1 VNNGTQQG
9 GWFLR
14 IHRRAAG
21 AAFGLAIVLAPA
33 VVASSS
39 VQAQTFTLL
48 YSFTGGTDGRTPLG
62 GVILDAAGNLYGAT
76 SQGGNLACS
85 LGCGTVFKVDGAGNE
100 TVLYSFAGTG
110 AGDGEYPN
118 ATLVR
123 DAAGTLYGT
132 TVGGG
137 ASGYGTVFKLDTTGK
152 ETVLH
157 SFSGATGDGAFPYG
171 GVVRDGQGNIYGTT
185 EAGGTSNYGTVF
197 KLDTTGQETVLYSF
211 AGTGGD
217 GKSPFAGVV
226 RDGLGNLYGTTEAGG
241 LYDYGTVFKVDTTGK
256 ETVLYSFTGTG
267 GDGAQPMSGLARD
280 ANGNLYGTTNSGG
293 TGIDGGNGVV
303 FKLNN
308 ASRERVLYR
317 FPGTG
322 AKGIHP
328 HGVVRDAQGNLY
340 GTTLFHGAFGWG
352 TVFKVAPTG
361 KLTVLYNFT
370 GGNADGGDP
379 YAGVVRD
386 GHDNLYGTTSA
397 GALGYGTVFKITP

>member
-1 VNNGTQQG
+1 VNNGTQQR

-21 AAFGLAIVLAPA
+21 AALGLAIVIAPS
-33 VVASSS
+33 VVASRS
-39 VQAQTFTLL
+39 VEAQTFTLL

-62 GVILDAAGNLYGAT
+62 GVILDAAGNLYGTT

-85 LGCGTVFKVDGAGNE
+85 LGCGTVFKVERAGNE

-118 ATLVR
+118 AALVR

-152 ETVLH
+152 ETVL
-157 SFSGATGDGAFPYG
+157 
-171 GVVRDGQGNIYGTT
+171 
-185 EAGGTSNYGTVF
+185 
-197 KLDTTGQETVLYSF
+197 YSF
-211 AGTGGD
+211 TGTGGD

-226 RDGLGNLYGTTEAGG
+226 RDGQGNLYGTTQAGG
-241 LYDYGTVFKVDTTGK
+241 VLNYGTVFKLDTTGK
-256 ETVLYSFTGTG
+256 ETVLYSFAGTG

-293 TGIDGGNGVV
+293 TGIEGGNGVV
-303 FKLNN
+303 FKLDTG
-308 ASRERVLYR
+308 RERVLYH
-317 FPGTG
+317 FPWTG

-328 HGVVRDAQGNLY
+328 HGVVRDTQGNLY
-340 GTTLFHGAFGWG
+340 GTTVFQGASGWG
-352 TVFKVAPTG
+352 TVFKLAPTG

-370 GGNADGGDP
+370 GSNADGGDP
-379 YAGVVRD
+379 YAGVARD
-386 GHDNLYGTTSA
+386 GQGNLYGTTSA

>member
-1 VNNGTQQG
+1 VNNGTQQR

-21 AAFGLAIVLAPA
+21 AALGLAIVIAPS
-33 VVASSS
+33 VVASRS
-39 VQAQTFTLL
+39 VEAQTFTLL
-48 YSFTGGTDGRTPLG
+48 YTFTGGTDGRTPLG
-62 GVILDAAGNLYGAT
+62 GVILDAAGNLYGTT

-85 LGCGTVFKVDGAGNE
+85 LGCGTVFKVDRAGNE

-118 ATLVR
+118 AALVR

-157 SFSGATGDGAFPYG
+157 SFSGATGDGASPYG
-171 GVVRDGQGNIYGTT
+171 GVVRDGQGNLYGTT

-197 KLDTTGQETVLYSF
+197 KLDTTGKETVLYSF
-211 AGTGGD
+211 TGTGGD

-226 RDGLGNLYGTTEAGG
+226 RDGQGNLYGTTQAGG
-241 LYDYGTVFKVDTTGK
+241 VLNYGTVFKLDTTGK
-256 ETVLYSFTGTG
+256 ETVLYSFAGTG

-293 TGIDGGNGVV
+293 TGVEGGNGVV
-303 FKLNN
+303 FKLDNTG
-308 ASRERVLYR
+308 RERVLYH
-317 FPGTG
+317 FPWTG

-328 HGVVRDAQGNLY
+328 HGVVRDTQGNLY
-340 GTTLFHGAFGWG
+340 GTTVFQGASGWG
-352 TVFKVAPTG
+352 TVFKLAPTG

-370 GGNADGGDP
+370 GSNADGGDP
-379 YAGVVRD
+379 YAGVARD
-386 GHDNLYGTTSA
+386 GQGNLYGTTSA